1 MLLANMRVAEYIY
14 KLANKEARKMPF
26 IYRIHDI
33 PNPEKIDELSIFL
46 HALGYE
52 LKNTKGVVKAADINA
67 LLASVEGK
75 PEENLIK
82 TSAIRSM
89 AKAVY
94 STKNIGHFGLAFKHY
109 THFTSPIRRY
119 PDLMA
124 HRLLRRHL
132 DGSPISAKEAA
143 RNEML
148 AVQSSEREM
157 EAVSAERDSVKFKQ
171 VEYMLDKVGQEF
183 DAVISGVTKWGIFVE
198 EKETK
203 AEGLVSMSNLSGD
216 YFDFDQSSYSVKG
229 QRTKKSYRLGDEI
242 RVKLIN
248 ADLEERRLD
257 FEVVQTK

>member
-1 MLLANMRVAEYIY
+1 
-14 KLANKEARKMPF
+14 
-26 IYRIHDI
+26 
-33 PNPEKIDELSIFL
+33 
-46 HALGYE
+46 
-52 LKNTKGVVKAADINA
+52 
-67 LLASVEGK
+67 
-75 PEENLIK
+75 
-82 TSAIRSM
+82 
-89 AKAVY
+89 
-94 STKNIGHFGLAFKHY
+94 
-109 THFTSPIRRY
+109 
-119 PDLMA
+119 
-124 HRLLRRHL
+124 
-132 DGSPISAKEAA
+132 
-143 RNEML
+143 ML

-157 EAVSAERDSVKFKQ
+157 EAVSAERDAVKFKQ